1 MRKLIYGI
9 NISLD
14 GCCDHTKFGG
24 ENDVHNYFRELLEN
38 TDLVIYGRKTY
49 ELMVPF
55 WPEVAEAQS
64 MDETSNAF
72 AKVFAGL
79 KRVVVSKTIDPAA
92 DPQTTVISDNL
103 KEEILKLKQQ
113 PGKAIS
119 TGGVELPAKLIEL
132 GLIDEF
138 HMVVHPVIVGQ
149 GRRLFS
155 EMNLPEN
162 LGLKLVASETLSS
175 GCIALRYEKFRN
187 RQIAT
192 L

>member
-1 MRKLIYGI
+1 MMRKLIYGI

-14 GCCDHTKFGG
+14 GCCDHSKFGG
-24 ENDVHNYFRELLEN
+24 GNDVHNYFRELLEN
-38 TDLVIYGRKTY
+38 SDLVIYGRKTY

-72 AKVFAGL
+72 AKVFASL
-79 KRVVVSKTIDPAA
+79 KRVVVSKTLDPAA
-92 DPQTTVISDNL
+92 DPQTTVIHDNL
-103 KEEILKLKQQ
+103 KEEILRLKRQ

-138 HMVVHPVIVGQ
+138 HIVVHPVIVGQ

-162 LGLKLVASETLSS
+162 VGLTLVASETLSS
-175 GCIALRYEKFRN
+175 GCIALRYER
-187 RQIAT
+187 IS
-192 L
+192 

>member
-24 ENDVHNYFRELLEN
+24 ADDVHNYFRELLEN
-38 TDLVIYGRKTY
+38 VDLVIYGRKTY
-49 ELMVPF
+49 DLMVPF
-55 WPEVAEAQS
+55 WPEIAESQS

-79 KRVVVSKTIDPAA
+79 KRVMVSKTIELQGDSN
-92 DPQTTVISDNL
+92 TTVIRDNL
-103 KEEILKLKQQ
+103 AEEILKLKHQ

-155 EMNLPEN
+155 EMTLPEN
-162 LGLKLVASETLSS
+162 LGLKLVDSKTFSS
-175 GCIALRYEKFRN
+175 GCIALRYEKYYS
-187 RQIAT
+187 
-192 L
+192 

>member
-9 NISLD
+9 NVSLD

-24 ENDVHNYFRELLEN
+24 AADVHDYFRQLLEDA
-38 TDLVIYGRKTY
+38 DLVIYGRKTY

-55 WPEVAEAQS
+55 WPEIAESQS

-72 AKVFAGL
+72 AKAFAGL
-79 KRVVVSKTIDPAA
+79 NRVVVSKTIDLAG
-92 DPQTTVISDNL
+92 DPNTTVIRDNL

-113 PGKAIS
+113 PGKALS

-138 HMVVHPVIVGQ
+138 HIVVHPVIVGQ

-155 EMNLPEN
+155 EMTLTEN
-162 LGLKLVASETLSS
+162 LGLKLMAEETLSS
-175 GCIALRYEKFRN
+175 GCIILRYEK
-187 RQIAT
+187 IS
-192 L
+192 